1 MSPSCNNSKY
11 EEEKLVQC
19 WRIERKSWPPL
30 TILLSCGFFFLALNC
45 KYHNNKNNNKWKI
58 NNNITDNLILFLNTF
73 TESRYFDLVFWR
85 NGRQSEQ
92 CHPCH
97 FSLRCTLSSGAT
109 WSANIIIVIIVSCF
123 GASTVTLNQTTS
135 SYSPSC
141 STLSGQ
147 ILMWAVLS
155 FTYLS
160 VSIRYFRKSNREIF
174 LNCYAKYNPDW
185 YEIFLWEKQYFA
197 LILRSGLI

>member
-141 STLSGQ
+141 CQVRSSCELFWVLLICLYQLDIFVKAIERFFWTAMQNITL
-147 ILMWAVLS
+147 IDMRFS
-155 FTYLS
+155 FG
-160 VSIRYFRKSNREIF
+160 KSNI
-174 LNCYAKYNPDW
+174 LLW
-185 YEIFLWEKQYFA
+185 YYVLAWY
-197 LILRSGLI
+197 R